1 MKRFLNTV
9 ISAIAVL
16 ALIGCGL
23 SASEESSADNVRIEE
38 GERGEEGAAPE
49 VLSDLSIYCFKIGKA
64 DSFVMQTENSV
75 IVLDTGEEEDAEE
88 IMEYLDGNNITYI
101 DYLIISHF
109 DKDHVGGAAEIIEN
123 YEIEHI
129 LQPDAS
135 EESDEYYNYISAMS
149 TVGISP
155 EIVDSTYTFTLD
167 GADFMVLPPLSRS
180 YQDDKDNNSSLVV
193 SINHGENS
201 FLFTGDAMDERINEL
216 LTYDGL
222 EHTVLKMPHHGQ
234 YSDMLPAL
242 VEAVNPEYAIIT
254 SSDKNPED
262 DETLEILENVGAEV
276 YITRNGDIKIT
287 SDGESLTFKQ

>member
-38 GERGEEGAAPE
+38 GERGEEGAAPD

-287 SDGESLTFKQ
+287 SDGESLTFK

>member
-38 GERGEEGAAPE
+38 GERGEEGAAPD